1 MERVICL
8 LIGYVFGMFQTAY
21 LYGKANGIDIRTKGS
36 GNAGTTNALRT
47 LGLKAGLITFACDA
61 LKCLLAVLVTWLIF
75 RNSHPEI
82 TNLLGIYTSAGVIL
96 GHNYPFY
103 LKFKGGKGIAATA
116 GMIIAFLDWHLI
128 VIGLICFFGLFLTTH
143 YVSLGSLAL
152 SAEFLIGVLVSGQM
166 GLYHM
171 EQPALNEMY
180 FIIVLLT
187 VMTFFKHRGNIV
199 RLIRGEERKTYLSKK
214 KKSDL

>member
-21 LYGKANGIDIRTKGS
+21 IYGRAQGIDIRTKGS

-47 LGLKAGLITFACDA
+47 LGLKAGLITFACDT

-75 RNSHPEI
+75 RASHPDI
-82 TNLLGIYTSAGVIL
+82 TKLLGIYTSAGVIL

-103 LKFKGGKGIAATA
+103 LHFKGGKGIAATA

-128 VIGLICFFGLFLTTH
+128 VIGIICFFGLFLTTH

-152 SAEFLIGVLVSGQM
+152 SAEFLIGVIVSGQLGIYRM
-166 GLYHM
+166 PQTALY
-171 EQPALNEMY
+171 EMY
-180 FIIVLLT
+180 VIVILLT
-187 VMTFFKHRGNIV
+187 AMTYMKHRGNIA
-199 RLIRGEERKTYLSKK
+199 RLVHGNERKTYLSKK
-214 KKSDL
+214 HKSDQ

>member
-82 TNLLGIYTSAGVIL
+82 TKLLGIYTSAGVIL

-128 VIGLICFFGLFLTTH
+128 VIGLICLFGLFLTTH
-143 YVSLGSLAL
+143 YVSL
-152 SAEFLIGVLVSGQM
+152 VSGQM
-166 GLYHM
+166 GMYHM

>member
-1 MERVICL
+1 M
-8 LIGYVFGMFQTAY
+8 
-21 LYGKANGIDIRTKGS
+21 
-36 GNAGTTNALRT
+36 
-47 LGLKAGLITFACDA
+47 
-61 LKCLLAVLVTWLIF
+61 
-75 RNSHPEI
+75 
-82 TNLLGIYTSAGVIL
+82 
-96 GHNYPFY
+96 
-103 LKFKGGKGIAATA
+103 
-116 GMIIAFLDWHLI
+116 I